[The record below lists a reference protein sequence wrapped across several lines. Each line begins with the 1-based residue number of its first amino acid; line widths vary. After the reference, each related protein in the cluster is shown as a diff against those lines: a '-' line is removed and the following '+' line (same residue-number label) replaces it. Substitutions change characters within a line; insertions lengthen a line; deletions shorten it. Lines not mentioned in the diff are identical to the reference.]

1 MKWTG
6 SLFEL
11 LFGCW
16 HSHLSFPV
24 TLKRPAQQ
32 TTATA
37 RQTGTYVVCLDCGR
51 EFPYDWEHMQIASEV
66 EPVHGKEVLE
76 RAA

>member
-1 MKWTG
+1 MRWTG
-6 SLFEL
+6 SLFDI

-24 TLKRPAQQ
+24 TAKQPAQRKI
-32 TTATA
+32 AAA

-51 EFPYDWEHMQIASEV
+51 EFPYDWEHMHIARSEDIA
-66 EPVHGKEVLE
+66 PAHQALE
-76 RAA
+76 RVA